1 MNTLSVNGVAYTIV
15 KLLGHGKGGYSYLAQ
30 RDGQQFVLKQIH
42 HEPCDYYQFG
52 NKIASEHRDYAR
64 LQDAGIL
71 IPRMLDIDLEQERIL
86 KEYIPGPTIA
96 ELVAADSVTEDHFR
110 QVRQM
115 ASLAQGQG
123 LNIDY
128 YPTNFVVWDGVLY
141 YVDYECNA
149 YDPRW
154 DFENWG
160 IQYWRTM
167 SKNIE

>member
-1 MNTLSVNGVAYTIV
+1 
-15 KLLGHGKGGYSYLAQ
+15 
-30 RDGQQFVLKQIH
+30 
-42 HEPCDYYQFG
+42 
-52 NKIASEHRDYAR
+52 
-64 LQDAGIL
+64 
-71 IPRMLDIDLEQERIL
+71 MLDIDLEQERIL

-115 ASLAQGQG
+115 AALAQGQG

>member
-115 ASLAQGQG
+115 AALAQGQG

-160 IQYWRTM
+160 TQYWRTM